1 MTSSCKVVLITGASR
16 GIGRAI
22 AVKMGSLGYTVA
34 LNCRSSAKQVEEVA
48 SEIRACG
55 SRAEVFVA
63 DVTDVTS
70 VKDMFDAVRDRLGPV
85 SVLVNNAGVVKDNL
99 LMRMKDEEWEEVLK
113 ADLTSAFYCTR
124 EAIRDMA
131 KARWGRI
138 ICMSSVVGLMGNAG
152 QANYAAAKAGL
163 IGFAKSVAREY
174 GTRNVTVNVV
184 APGFIETDM
193 TRALGDKYKEDFLR
207 QVPLGR
213 AGRPEDVANLV
224 AFFGFRGGW
233 LHHRSGD
240 SCRRRNGNAVTFWKE
255 VKLIMRVEEIESKLK
270 QIVMDRL
277 DVDEDQIT
285 PEASFVEDLGAD
297 SLDIV
302 ELIMGIE
309 EEFDIEIP
317 DEDAEKL
324 TTVGGALEYIKSQT
338 WRGRIKGK
346 ALAGFPARAL
356 TPLNRRSEQLEKSGD
371 NRDWRR

>member
-1 MTSSCKVVLITGASR
+1 MTSACKVVLITGASR

-22 AVKMGSLGYTVA
+22 AVKMGSLGYKVA
-34 LNCRSSAKQVEEVA
+34 LNCRSSAKQAEEVA

-55 SRAEVFVA
+55 SRTEVFVA

-85 SVLVNNAGVVKDNL
+85 SVLGNNAGVVKDNL

-224 AFFGFRGGW
+224 AFLASEEAGYITGQVIAVDGG
-233 LHHRSGD
+233 
-240 SCRRRNGNAVTFWKE
+240 
-255 VKLIMRVEEIESKLK
+255 M
-270 QIVMDRL
+270 VM
-277 DVDEDQIT
+277 Q
-285 PEASFVEDLGAD
+285 
-297 SLDIV
+297 
-302 ELIMGIE
+302 
-309 EEFDIEIP
+309 
-317 DEDAEKL
+317 
-324 TTVGGALEYIKSQT
+324 
-338 WRGRIKGK
+338 
-346 ALAGFPARAL
+346 
-356 TPLNRRSEQLEKSGD
+356 
-371 NRDWRR
+371 

>member
-1 MTSSCKVVLITGASR
+1 MTSACKVVLITGASR

-22 AVKMGSLGYTVA
+22 AVKMGSLGYAVA
-34 LNCRSSAKQVEEVA
+34 LNCRSSAKQAEEVA

-55 SRAEVFVA
+55 SRTEVFVA

-184 APGFIETDM
+184 APGFIETDR
-193 TRALGDKYKEDFLR
+193 TRALGAKYKEDFLR

-224 AFFGFRGGW
+224 AFLASEEAGYITGQVIAVDGGM
-233 LHHRSGD
+233 
-240 SCRRRNGNAVTFWKE
+240 
-255 VKLIMRVEEIESKLK
+255 IM
-270 QIVMDRL
+270 Q
-277 DVDEDQIT
+277 
-285 PEASFVEDLGAD
+285 
-297 SLDIV
+297 
-302 ELIMGIE
+302 
-309 EEFDIEIP
+309 
-317 DEDAEKL
+317 
-324 TTVGGALEYIKSQT
+324 
-338 WRGRIKGK
+338 
-346 ALAGFPARAL
+346 
-356 TPLNRRSEQLEKSGD
+356 
-371 NRDWRR
+371 